1 MQGVV
6 AGFGE
11 LLVGSDRQEHVGRLH
26 GDLEV
31 EEVLVLQEAGMAERA
46 LDHRLGAR
54 FAVALQQLPLQRA
67 GIDADADGA
76 AMVARRLDDLPDAV
90 PAADVAGVDAQA
102 RGAILRRLDPAR
114 SEEHT
119 SELPSLM
126 RISYA
131 VFCLNKTK

>member
-1 MQGVV
+1 
-6 AGFGE
+6 
-11 LLVGSDRQEHVGRLH
+11 
-26 GDLEV
+26 
-31 EEVLVLQEAGMAERA
+31 MAERA

-67 GIDADADGA
+67 GVDADADGA
-76 AMVARRLDDLPDAV
+76 AMVARRLDDLPDPV

-102 RGAILRRLDPAR
+102 RGAILRRLDPAPVVEMDVRHDRHGHLGHDLLQRRARLLR

-119 SELPSLM
+119 SELQSLM

-131 VFCLNKTK
+131 VF

>member
-1 MQGVV
+1 
-6 AGFGE
+6 
-11 LLVGSDRQEHVGRLH
+11 
-26 GDLEV
+26 
-31 EEVLVLQEAGMAERA
+31 MAERA

-67 GIDADADGA
+67 GVDADADGA
-76 AMVARRLDDLPDAV
+76 AMVARRLDDLPDPV

-102 RGAILRRLDPAR
+102 RGAILRRLDPAPVVER

-119 SELPSLM
+119 SELQSLM

-131 VFCLNKTK
+131 VFCLKKKKKTKAVIVLRIIH